1 MKAESNIKPKNKFE
15 IENIVDGKC
24 DIVFFDNIQ
33 EVEPTEEQEKKYI
46 YDTYRLQTI
55 FRDNLEEDLES
66 NYKIWLDAAQKKENE
81 ENAKIEIE
89 KLKQE
94 LNNTDYKIIK
104 CSEYQLAGLKIPYYI
119 TELHANRQMLR
130 DRINELQEL

>member
-33 EVEPTEEQEKKYI
+33 EVEPTEEQERKYI

-89 KLKQE
+89 KLQQE

-104 CSEYQLAGLKIPYYI
+104 CSEYQLAGLQIPYDI

>member
-89 KLKQE
+89 KLQQE

-104 CSEYQLAGLKIPYYI
+104 CSEYQLAGLKIPYDI